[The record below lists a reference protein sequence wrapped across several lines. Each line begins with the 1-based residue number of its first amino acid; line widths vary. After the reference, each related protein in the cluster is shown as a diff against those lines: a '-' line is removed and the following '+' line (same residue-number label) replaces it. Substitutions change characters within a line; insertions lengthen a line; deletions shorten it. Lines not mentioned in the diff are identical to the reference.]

1 MTASKR
7 YYPILREQGSI
18 THPASTRPSPEPQ
31 LQVWVVYNDIG
42 QPLAVRTL
50 TTAQADRIR
59 RENAGC
65 TVELLNPPHQQQ

>member
-1 MTASKR
+1 MKH
-7 YYPILREQGSI
+7 YPKLHEHGSV
-18 THPASTRPSPEPQ
+18 TRPSPEPQ

-59 RENAGC
+59 RESPGC